1 MFMGRSGSGHSRKI
15 RLLLNADEPIPTSMI
30 KKIKADLREDLGEN
44 TPVEIGVFLNAVK
57 KDYN

>member
-1 MFMGRSGSGHSRKI
+1 MGRSGSGHSRRI
-15 RLLLNADEPIPTSMI
+15 RLLLNADEPIPALMI

-57 KDYN
+57 KDF